1 MNENKENNEKKHK
14 IKQIK
19 GKAQIV
25 FKIKLKTLAPYHET
39 FRRHDRKLF
48 KWSKNKIM
56 LIDGVW
62 NQAVLLLKMPEGRN
76 MTTKIM
82 L

>member
-1 MNENKENNEKKHK
+1 MYFPNHPQLFLQKMNENKENNEKKHK

-48 KWSKNKIM
+48 K
-56 LIDGVW
+56 
-62 NQAVLLLKMPEGRN
+62 
-76 MTTKIM
+76 
-82 L
+82 